1 MKKTKKKEENK
12 LIFRHRAVFVL
23 FFGYFFAAAGN
34 FWNPRKVVGV
44 AHSLVQNRQGTNVM
58 NAISLFPRWSLKPK
72 DWRH

>member
-23 FFGYFFAAAGN
+23 FFAAAGN
-34 FWNPRKVVGV
+34 CWNPRKVVGV
-44 AHSLVQNRQGTNVM
+44 AHPLVQNRQGTNVM
-58 NAISLFPRWSLKPK
+58 NAISVFPRWSLKPK